1 MIRGDGPELPDFGAV
16 SSHRRTAGVTA
27 TSRRRCSGGPSRRA
41 TVKERP
47 WRQIRRP
54 PPAPI
59 PTVTTIKEV
68 IDALQSIIDWS
79 ISVSSRLCYFP
90 ALHVQAAVVV
100 TPVIWFQTVKRSAIS
115 CRHPVADSRCRR
127 GRKCGEMRLNAD
139 LGDLTRPGE
148 SGDCL
153 R

>member
-1 MIRGDGPELPDFGAV
+1 M
-16 SSHRRTAGVTA
+16 A
-27 TSRRRCSGGPSRRA
+27 TNP
-41 TVKERP
+41 P
-47 WRQIRRP
+47 P

-115 CRHPVADSRCRR
+115 WRHPVADSRCRR

-139 LGDLTRPGE
+139 RNRCACGGEVNRSSPARVAGPVDASSRPGC
-148 SGDCL
+148 SDTSIAGVAP
-153 R
+153 RTSPRGGRPRSWRAFR